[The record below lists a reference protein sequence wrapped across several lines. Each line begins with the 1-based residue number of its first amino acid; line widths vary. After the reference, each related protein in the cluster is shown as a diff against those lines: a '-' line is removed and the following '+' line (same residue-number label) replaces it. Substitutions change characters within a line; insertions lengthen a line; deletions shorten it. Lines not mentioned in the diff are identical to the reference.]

1 MKSDRKQANLYTI
14 SLTLIYMHYLKI
26 DSLGIANV
34 KTYLGHSREKCVHFQ
49 NLALII
55 CSAKYL
61 MR

>member
-26 DSLGIANV
+26 DSLGIATI
-34 KTYLGHSREKCVHFQ
+34 KTYLGYSQKTCVHFQ

-55 CSAKYL
+55 CSARCL